1 LTSRWH
7 RFGNVKAPYVTVSAR
22 KAGHS
27 TIDDVA
33 NRTDTP
39 LPLTAGAQTRGEA
52 TMKDEGDSGRV
63 VDPSI
68 GNSNVLT
75 SVRRQI
81 LSRGGLLLLTGVSL
95 YFVGPGIL
103 EVFSSWD
110 QLSEPEPWWILLAAG
125 CQVMAFGFLWALQRL
140 ALRTSA
146 WLPVITSQLASNASS
161 RILPGGP
168 ATGAAVQFRLLR
180 SAGINPAQATSGM
193 TAAGLLQLGT
203 TLALPVV
210 ALPAVVLGGPVPDSL
225 LNGAWVGAA
234 LFAVLLVLAVAVI
247 ADDHILTW
255 VGRAI
260 DSVRRQR
267 RARIAAPT
275 ALTLLAERDA
285 LKQALGEQWERA
297 TLYSVGRAMFDF
309 FTLWTALAAFG
320 SDARPS
326 LALLA
331 FASALMLGMIPFTP
345 GGLGFVEAGLTG
357 TLVLAGVS
365 GSEAVS
371 VALLYRLM
379 SFWLPIPAGL
389 IAGVIHQHRFGTTP
403 AET

>member
-1 LTSRWH
+1 
-7 RFGNVKAPYVTVSAR
+7 
-22 KAGHS
+22 
-27 TIDDVA
+27 
-33 NRTDTP
+33 
-39 LPLTAGAQTRGEA
+39 
-52 TMKDEGDSGRV
+52 MKDEGDPGRV
-63 VDPSI
+63 VEPTV
-68 GNSNVLT
+68 GNSNVV
-75 SVRRQI
+75 SSARRQIRSARKQI
-81 LSRGGLLLLTGVSL
+81 LSRGGLLLLTAISL
-95 YFVGPGIL
+95 YFVGPSVL
-103 EVFSSWD
+103 EVFSSWNL
-110 QLSEPEPWWILLAAG
+110 LSELEPGWILLAAG

-140 ALRTSA
+140 VLRTHA
-146 WLPVITSQLASNASS
+146 WLPVITAQLASNAST

-180 SAGINPAQATSGM
+180 SAGINSAQTTSGM

-210 ALPAVVLGGPVPDSL
+210 ALPAVVLGGPVPNSL
-225 LNGAWVGAA
+225 LNGAWAGAA
-234 LFAVLLVLAVAVI
+234 LFAVLLVFAVAVM
-247 ADDHILTW
+247 ANDRILTW

-260 DSVRRQR
+260 NAVRRQR
-267 RARIAAPT
+267 RKSVAAPVVQ
-275 ALTLLAERDA
+275 TLLAERDA

-309 FTLWTALAAFG
+309 FTLWTALYAFG

-331 FASALMLGMIPFTP
+331 FASALILGMIPFTP

-365 GSEAVS
+365 GPDAVA

-389 IAGVIHQHRFGTTP
+389 VAGVIHQRRFGITP
-403 AET
+403 AAT

>member
-1 LTSRWH
+1 ME
-7 RFGNVKAPYVTVSAR
+7 N
-22 KAGHS
+22 
-27 TIDDVA
+27 
-33 NRTDTP
+33 
-39 LPLTAGAQTRGEA
+39 
-52 TMKDEGDSGRV
+52 EGDPGRV
-63 VDPSI
+63 VEPTV
-68 GNSNVLT
+68 GNSTVPI
-75 SVRRQI
+75 SARRQI
-81 LSRGGLLLLTGVSL
+81 LTRGGLLLLTGISL
-95 YFVGPGIL
+95 YFVGPSVL

-110 QLSEPEPWWILLAAG
+110 QVSELEPGWMLLAAG
-125 CQVMAFGFLWALQRL
+125 CQVTAFGFLWALQRL

-180 SAGINPAQATSGM
+180 SAGINPAQTTSGM
-193 TAAGLLQLGT
+193 TGAGLLQLGT

-210 ALPAVVLGGPVPDSL
+210 ALPAVVLGGPAPKSL
-225 LNGAWVGAA
+225 VNGAWVGAA
-234 LFAVLLVLAVAVI
+234 LFAVLLVLAVAVMG
-247 ADDHILTW
+247 DDHVLTW
-255 VGRAI
+255 IGRAI
-260 DSVRRQR
+260 DSVRRRSR
-267 RARIAAPT
+267 RRRRVAIPT
-275 ALTLLAERDA
+275 AETLLDERDA
-285 LKQALGEQWERA
+285 LKQALGEQWQRA

-331 FASALMLGMIPFTP
+331 FASALLLGMIPFTP

-357 TLVLAGVS
+357 TLVLAGVP
-365 GSEAVS
+365 GPEAVS

-389 IAGVIHQHRFGTTP
+389 IAGVIHQRVFGTTP
-403 AET
+403 AAT